1 MRARTGMIGL
11 ALVAAV
17 SLPGGVSPFTAT
29 SAAAAGC
36 TAGQETDFNGDGI
49 RDTAIADPEAAVS
62 GLAEAGVVHIVY
74 GGGKGAAS
82 ISQDTPGI
90 PGVAEKGDR
99 YGHSMATFD
108 HNKDGCT
115 DLVVGIPYEDI
126 EDKADAGLVQ
136 ILYGAPGGL
145 VTGPAV
151 LEYLQGSGGGNIGS
165 TAAEAGDWFGHAVAA
180 GATSS
185 GEPYLVIG
193 VPGEDVGTVVD
204 SGMAHYLRG
213 STNAGFTQNTAGV
226 SGDAEEND
234 RFGYAV
240 AASPNH
246 IAVGNPG
253 EAIGDLTFS
262 GGVQILKHTLNSGG
276 IPTPVAGIHQDAP
289 GINGV
294 AETGDQLAATL
305 AAVPYRPSGA
315 SSANETLFAVG
326 IPGEDLTTGEDAG
339 RVITL
344 RVTASGDVTQMAD
357 INQSHAGIAGVG
369 EDGDH
374 FGQHLTAVNTAP
386 GSVGTAQTVLLA
398 VGIPGEDIE
407 AAGARDA
414 GGVQIFPMVG
424 EPGNGD
430 VWLEKGQL
438 GLPGQPGAQEYL
450 GTSLWADRGRLHV
463 GVPYGP
469 EGERGVYGVLWTSL
483 LSGGPDTVAT
493 VRPGQDGVPAGG
505 RAFGAV
511 VR

>member
-1 MRARTGMIGL
+1 M
-11 ALVAAV
+11 
-17 SLPGGVSPFTAT
+17 
-29 SAAAAGC
+29 
-36 TAGQETDFNGDGI
+36 GQETDFNGDGV
-49 RDTAIADPEAAVS
+49 RDIAVADPEAAVS
-62 GLAEAGVVHIVY
+62 GLGEAGVVHIVY
-74 GGGKGAAS
+74 GGGKGVTS
-82 ISQDTPGI
+82 ISQDTPDI
-90 PGVAEKGDR
+90 PGAAEKGDR
-99 YGHSMATFD
+99 YGHTLATYD

-145 VTGPAV
+145 TTGPAV
-151 LEYLQGSGGGNIGS
+151 LEFLQGKGEGNIGS

-193 VPGEDVGTVVD
+193 VPGEDVGAVVD

-246 IAVGNPG
+246 IGVGSPG
-253 EAIGDLTFS
+253 EAIEDRTFS
-262 GGVQILKHTLNSGG
+262 GGLQFLEHALNSGG
-276 IPTPVAGIHQDAP
+276 IPTPLAGVEQDSP
-289 GINGV
+289 GINGA
-294 AETGDQLAATL
+294 AETGDQLGTAL

-326 IPGEDLTTGEDAG
+326 VPGEDLATGEDAG
-339 RVITL
+339 RVVTL
-344 RVTASGDVTQMAD
+344 RVTGSGDVTQTAD
-357 INQSHAGIAGVG
+357 INQSYAAIDDVG
-369 EDGDH
+369 EDGDY

-386 GSVGTAQTVLLA
+386 GSTGTAQTVLLA
-398 VGIPGEDIE
+398 VGAPGEDTE
-407 AAGARDA
+407 TADARDA
-414 GGVQIFPMVG
+414 GAVQIFPMVG
-424 EPGNGD
+424 EPGSGD
-430 VWLEKGQL
+430 VWLEKGRL
-438 GLPGQPGAQEYL
+438 GLPGQPGPQEYL
-450 GTSLWADRGRLHV
+450 GVGLTADRQRLHL

-469 EGERGVYGVLWTSL
+469 GSERGVYGVLWTSL
-483 LSGGPDTVAT
+483 LSGLPDTVST

>member
-11 ALVAAV
+11 ALVVAV
-17 SLPGGVSPFTAT
+17 SLPGGVSPLTAT
-29 SAAAAGC
+29 PAAAAGC

-49 RDTAIADPEAAVS
+49 RDIAISDPEATVS
-62 GLAEAGVVHIVY
+62 GLVEAGAVHVVY
-74 GGGKGAAS
+74 GGGKGVAT
-82 ISQDTPGI
+82 ISQDTPGV
-90 PGVAEKGDR
+90 PGAAEKGDR
-99 YGHSMATFD
+99 YGHALATFD

-145 VTGPAV
+145 ATGPAV
-151 LEYLQGSGGGNIGS
+151 LEYFQGKGGGSIGGA
-165 TAAEAGDWFGHAVAA
+165 AAEAGDWFGHALAA
-180 GATSS
+180 GATSA

-204 SGMAHYLRG
+204 GGMAHYLRG
-213 STNAGFTQNTAGV
+213 STNAGFTQNTAGAAGV
-226 SGDAEEND
+226 VEEND

-246 IAVGNPG
+246 IAVGTPG
-253 EAIGDLTFS
+253 EAIGDRAFS
-262 GGVQILKHTLNSGG
+262 GGVQILNHTLNSGG
-276 IPTPVAGIHQDAP
+276 IPTPVTGVDQDTP

-294 AETGDQLAATL
+294 AETGDQLAAAI
-305 AAVPYRPSGA
+305 AAVPYRPAEA
-315 SSANETLFAVG
+315 SSANETLFAVA

-344 RVTASGDVTQMAD
+344 RVTASGAVTQTAD
-357 INQSHAGIAGVG
+357 ISQSRAAVTGVG
-369 EDGDH
+369 EDGDY

-386 GSVGTAQTVLLA
+386 GSVSTAQTVLLA
-398 VGIPGEDIE
+398 VGVPGEDGD
-407 AAGARDA
+407 AGGARDA
-414 GGVQIFPMVG
+414 GGVQIFPVIG
-424 EPGNGD
+424 EPGDGD
-430 VWLEKGQL
+430 VWLEKGQF
-438 GLPGQPGAQEYL
+438 GLPGQPGPQEYL

-469 EGERGVYGVLWTSL
+469 EDERGVYNVLWTSL
-483 LSGGPDTVAT
+483 LSGRPDTVNT
-493 VRPGQDGVPAGG
+493 VRPGQSGVPAGG